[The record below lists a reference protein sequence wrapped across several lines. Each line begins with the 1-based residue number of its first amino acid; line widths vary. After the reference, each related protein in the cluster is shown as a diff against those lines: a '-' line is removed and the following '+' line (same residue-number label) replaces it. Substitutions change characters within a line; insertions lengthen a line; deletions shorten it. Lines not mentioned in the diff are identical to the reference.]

1 MAANWPNAMAPL
13 KSFRGVLSDMKP
25 SELIP
30 LLKASPSAPVYI
42 VGAGIT
48 GCVLAER
55 ITSLFDRPVIVLEKR
70 PVVGGNSYADIDPET
85 GIEVHRYGSH
95 IFHTTDKGVW
105 DYIRRF
111 TDFNVYWHKVLLR
124 SGGRVYSMPI
134 NLKTINDFY
143 EAQLSPDEARA
154 FLAEEICKEGID
166 KPRNLEEK
174 AVSLIGRG
182 LYDRMI
188 RGYTAKQWGRDPK
201 ELPESI
207 INRLPVRYRY
217 QDDYFDTPMQGI
229 PAKGFG
235 AIFDTLL
242 ADPRIEVRTGVDFF
256 AVRDSLPKNAIVLYT
271 GMIDRLFDH
280 CFGALEWRSLRFEWE
295 TVGVRDFQGTSVM
308 NYGDPDV
315 PFTRIHEF
323 KHYHPEWREAY
334 ECGQSVICREYPQT
348 WAQGLEAYYP
358 VNDDRN
364 QRLFERY
371 RAEAEKLPNLIV
383 AGRLGLYRYWDMDG
397 AIAAALA
404 LF

>member
-1 MAANWPNAMAPL
+1 MT
-13 KSFRGVLSDMKP
+13 KIV
-25 SELIP
+25 P
-30 LLKASPSAPVYI
+30 LLRTNSSSPVYI

-55 ITSLFDRPVIVLEKR
+55 IATLVDRPVIVLEKR
-70 PVVGGNSYADIDPET
+70 PVVGGNSYADIDLET

-95 IFHTTDKGVW
+95 IFHTTVKAVW

-143 EAQLSPDEARA
+143 EAQFSPDEARA
-154 FLAEEICKEGID
+154 FLADEIHKEGIVS
-166 KPRNLEEK
+166 PRNLEEK
-174 AVSLIGRG
+174 AISLIGRG

-217 QDDYFDTPMQGI
+217 DDDYFSTPWQGI

-235 AIFDTLL
+235 AIFDALL

-256 AVRDSLPKNAIVLYT
+256 AVRDSLPKNAIILYT

-323 KHYHPEWREAY
+323 KHYHPEWRAAY
-334 ECGQSVICREYPQT
+334 ECSKTVICCEYPQT
-348 WAQGLEAYYP
+348 WKPGLEAYYP
-358 VNDDRN
+358 VNDERN
-364 QRLFERY
+364 QRLFARY
-371 RAEAEKLPNLIV
+371 LAEAEKLPNLIV

-397 AIAAALA
+397 AIAAALE
-404 LF
+404 LFKE

>member
-1 MAANWPNAMAPL
+1 MAPL

-25 SELIP
+25 MDLIP
-30 LLKASPSAPVYI
+30 TLRANPAAPVYI

-95 IFHTTDKGVW
+95 IFHTTDKVVW

-124 SGGRVYSMPI
+124 SGGRIYSMPI

-143 EAQLSPDEARA
+143 KAPFSPDEARA
-154 FLAEEICKEGID
+154 FLSEEIRREGITT
-166 KPRNLEEK
+166 PRNLEEK
-174 AVSLIGRG
+174 AISLVGRG

-188 RGYTAKQWGRDPK
+188 WGYTAKQWGRDPK

-235 AIFDTLL
+235 ALFNALL
-242 ADPRIEVRTGVDFF
+242 ADARIEVRTDVDFF
-256 AVRDSLPKNAIVLYT
+256 AVRNTLPKDAIVLYT

-295 TVGVRDFQGTSVM
+295 TVDVSDFQGTSVM

-334 ECGQSVICREYPQT
+334 ECGKTVICREYPQT
-348 WAQGLEAYYP
+348 WKPGLEAYYP

-364 QRLFERY
+364 QRLFARY
-371 RAEAEKLPNLIV
+371 LTEAEKLPNLIV
-383 AGRLGLYRYWDMDG
+383 AGRLGLFRYWDMDG
-397 AIAAALA
+397 AIAASLK
-404 LF
+404 FFENVKRE

>member
-1 MAANWPNAMAPL
+1 MNHTNLCPFFRANPT
-13 KSFRGVLSDMKP
+13 S
-25 SELIP
+25 
-30 LLKASPSAPVYI
+30 PVYI

-55 ITSLFDRPVIVLEKR
+55 IVSLFDRPVIVLEKR
-70 PVVGGNSYADIDPET
+70 PVVGGNSYADIDSAT

-95 IFHTTDKGVW
+95 IFHTTDEAVW
-105 DYIRRF
+105 NYVRRF

-134 NLKTINDFY
+134 NLKTINDY
-143 EAQLSPDEARA
+143 YGTQLSPDEARD
-154 FLAEEICKEGID
+154 FLAAEIAKEGIS

-174 AVSLIGRG
+174 AVSLVGRG

-217 QDDYFDTPMQGI
+217 DDDYFSTPWQGI
-229 PAKGFG
+229 PAKGF
-235 AIFDTLL
+235 AALFQALL
-242 ADPRIEVRTGVDFF
+242 ADPRIEVRTGVDFV
-256 AVRDSLPKNAIVLYT
+256 AVRGTLPKDSIILYT

-295 TVGVRDFQGTSVM
+295 TVPVRDFQGTSVM

-323 KHYHPEWREAY
+323 KHFHPEWREAY
-334 ECGQSVICREYPQT
+334 ECGRSVICREYPQT
-348 WAQGLEAYYP
+348 WEPGREAYYP
-358 VNDDRN
+358 VNDEANDR
-364 QRLFERY
+364 RLALY
-371 RAEAEKLPNLIV
+371 QAEAAKMPRLLV
-383 AGRLGLYRYWDMDG
+383 AGRLGCYRYWDMDG
-397 AIAAALA
+397 AIAAALT